1 MKIVLIRLDK
11 IGDLVATLPVD
22 QIPEL
27 QNHTIKWVIAEGLGF
42 LAKNA
47 NPPRDLTEICLQDRQ
62 KGQNQLA
69 AFLKAE
75 KPDLAIVFYGPWWVS
90 KTLWSE
96 GVARRFGRRSQWHSY
111 VFLNEG
117 LRQSRSASEKH
128 ESTYN
133 LELVLK
139 ALNAPQAPDRLAP
152 TLELSTKPLRHL
164 FERFGFTNGHYYV
177 VHPGMAGSALNWP
190 SSRYIELI
198 EELKLEKEVLLTG
211 TSMDEPYLA
220 PLKSHFSGDARVQSL
235 QAQLTLEELL
245 FVLKFS
251 AGVVAPST
259 GVVHLAASLGVKT
272 VGLYSPV
279 QAHHPQRWGPRG
291 PHVHVLVPKQVS
303 ENCMNE
309 ITVEQVLACLK

>member
-62 KGQNQLA
+62 KGQDQLA

-117 LRQSRSASEKH
+117 LRQSRSQADRH

-139 ALNAPQAPDRLAP
+139 ALRVPLTEGRLAP
-152 TLELSTKPLRHL
+152 TLELSAKPLRHL
-164 FERFGFTNGHYYV
+164 YERFGFTNGNYFV

-190 SSRYIELI
+190 TSRYIELI
-198 EELKLEKEVLLTG
+198 EKLITEKDVLLTG
-211 TSMDEPYLA
+211 TAMDEAYLA
-220 PLKSHFSGDARVQSL
+220 PIKSHFAQDTRVQSL
-235 QAQLTLEELL
+235 QGQLSLDELL
-245 FVLKFS
+245 FVLKSS

-259 GVVHLAASLGVKT
+259 GVVHLAASLGAKT
-272 VGLYSPV
+272 IGLYSPV
-279 QAHHPQRWGPRG
+279 REHHPKRWGPRG
-291 PHVHVLVPKQVS
+291 PQAHVLVPSQVS
-303 ENCMNE
+303 EDCMNE
-309 ITVEQVLACLK
+309 INVEQVLACLK